1 MTTTLDTSPDLKQE
15 TSMELAKKLKLA
27 QENQAI
33 QDAVDL

>member
-1 MTTTLDTSPDLKQE
+1 MTTTLDTSTILQQE
-15 TSMELAKKLKLA
+15 TSMELAKKLKLE